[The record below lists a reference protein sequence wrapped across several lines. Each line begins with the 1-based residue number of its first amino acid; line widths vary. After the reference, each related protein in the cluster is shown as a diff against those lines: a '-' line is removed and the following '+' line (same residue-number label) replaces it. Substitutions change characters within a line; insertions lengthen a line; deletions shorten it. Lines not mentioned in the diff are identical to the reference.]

1 MDTPETFVKCDG
13 CKTDTCGTYW
23 PEDDRHMPGRFRGCF
38 AQKSRSVGLESAGTW
53 AINAAD
59 KVMDADNNA
68 YRRLRKDGVQP
79 ETVTGSAKLEAT
91 LK

>member
-1 MDTPETFVKCDG
+1 
-13 CKTDTCGTYW
+13 
-23 PEDDRHMPGRFRGCF
+23 
-38 AQKSRSVGLESAGTW
+38 LESAGTW

-79 ETVTGSAKLEAT
+79 ETVTGAAKLEAT